1 MNKLGERATA
11 AFSVLRK
18 ASTDDV
24 RDTDADIPAD
34 VLQTLTDTRLVTLG
48 PVASGGRRVTVTPEG
63 YKSLAASLGTDYRIT
78 LAKLRD
84 HAPVSLDEL
93 MSLDL
98 IRVADVRKILG
109 VSHRTANL
117 LVEKGHLPHFEV
129 HSRSHRVPY
138 AAVVHYLAQRL
149 VLPRIATCSCPC
161 TCTAA

>member
-1 MNKLGERATA
+1 M
-11 AFSVLRK
+11 
-18 ASTDDV
+18 